1 MDIQQTLVHLGEQ
14 IAKVENT
21 WQLSKAEDG
30 SSHLFI
36 PSSYDQFFFSVTFSA
51 GSLWEQPD
59 TAGISHLLEH
69 MMFRGSDRYPAF
81 LDLAAEFEK
90 FGGEWNAE
98 TGQSYTSYWYYGT
111 TLGQEQIIELFREF
125 IHHPRLQNLEQ
136 EKKIVLREIEEEI
149 NEFGEFTDLDIH
161 LASIFWPHSA
171 AALPITGTIES
182 VRSISLEHLQQFR
195 RQHYL
200 PEKAFL
206 TISRP
211 GDSLPLQS
219 MKTFFSESSAKI
231 GGHSSG
237 KLISKSGA
245 SKPAL
250 DPAPINAVNFKG
262 PRLKIVENTDGQ
274 CSVQLGYLI
283 PNARETGKLERMQ
296 LISSM
301 MSHGFTSWLSLH
313 LREKMGLVYDVG
325 THVQEVGTDAYLGI
339 TANVS
344 YELLPEFF
352 AELLHI
358 LADRSKTG
366 IDPQE
371 LAVAKLKLCSDL
383 MHAVHAPVG
392 AVELAYELYHRPPIK
407 KISGIANSV
416 QNTNES
422 STLALLQELFAPERL
437 GIVILG
443 QASKI
448 KIPAL
453 RKSLPSLSISYSISS
468 S

>member
-1 MDIQQTLVHLGEQ
+1 MDIQQTLVHLAEQ

-51 GSLWEQPD
+51 GSLWEQPEL
-59 TAGISHLLEH
+59 AGISHLLEH

-161 LASIFWPHSA
+161 LASIFWPQSA
-171 AALPITGTIES
+171 AALPITGTMES
-182 VRSISLEHLQQFR
+182 VRSITLEHLQQFR

-206 TISRP
+206 TIIRP
-211 GDSLPLQS
+211 EDSLPLQS
-219 MKTFFSESSAKI
+219 MKTFFSESSSKT
-231 GGHSSG
+231 SSQ
-237 KLISKSGA
+237 SG
-245 SKPAL
+245 SGQTRL
-250 DPAPINAVNFKG
+250 DPLPINTTGFKG

-274 CSVQLGYLI
+274 CSLQLGYLI
-283 PNARETGKLERMQ
+283 PRAREAGKLERMQ

-313 LREKMGLVYDVG
+313 LREKKGLVYDVG
-325 THVQEVGTDAYLGI
+325 THVQEVGADAYLGI

-352 AELLHI
+352 AELMHI
-358 LADRSKTG
+358 LAERQKKG

-371 LAVAKLKLCSDL
+371 LALAKLKLCSDL

-407 KISGIANSV
+407 KISSIAKSV
-416 QNTNES
+416 QNTDES
-422 STLALLQELFAPERL
+422 STLALLQEMFAPDRL

-453 RKSLPSLSISYSISS
+453 RKTLPSLSISYSISS
-468 S
+468 N